1 MIGLGVPFGATSPSQ
16 TEMSS
21 KSGKPAEVVK
31 VLTDPAVKEKSEQT
45 GNYPVTSTPDE
56 FSAFIRKEARRG
68 EKVIK
73 ESGIKFD

>member
-1 MIGLGVPFGATSPSQ
+1 MA
-16 TEMSS
+16 
-21 KSGKPAEVVK
+21 K

-45 GNYPVTSTPDE
+45 GDYPVTSTPDE
-56 FSAFIRKEARRG
+56 FSAFIRKEARRW